1 VGSAGGGDPAG
12 AAAVFTEFL
21 HVSGLFDPWVSDCP
35 LYLRSPDAPSKRDVL
50 GTTVLSILAGH
61 QRYAHIN
68 GGRNDTINPP
78 LLGMSAVVSEDSV
91 RRNLAK
97 IDEDEGVKWLQ
108 DHLGFC
114 VGPTL
119 GEPWV
124 LDADVTVKP
133 LYGHQEGAVKGYN
146 PHQPGRPSH
155 SYHTYLI
162 ANLRLVLEV
171 EVQDGNRTAS
181 KYSAPGLWELLGR
194 VPRAHWPALLRGDRD
209 WGTEANMARA
219 EQEGLPFLFKLRLTQ
234 GVKKTIERLMRGAS
248 WSNAGPIWPWSMRAT
263 PSSCA

>member
-1 VGSAGGGDPAG
+1 MTNQTVHPVGESEGSELGPVLGPVAVDTFAGRVHVEWDAQ
-12 AAAVFTEFL
+12 AAVTPLGQLPFFTEFL
-21 HVSGLFDPWVSDCP
+21 QVSGLFDPWVRDCP
-35 LYLRSPDAPSKRDVL
+35 LHLCSPNAPSKRDVL
-50 GTTVLSILAGH
+50 GTAVLSILAGH

-68 GGRNDTINPP
+68 GVRNDTINPP

-97 IDEDEGVKWLQ
+97 IDEEAGVKWLQ

-114 VGPTL
+114 VGPIL
-119 GEPWV
+119 GEPWI

-146 PHQPGRPSH
+146 PHKPGRPSH
-155 SYHTYLI
+155 TYHTYLI

-171 EVQDGNRTAS
+171 EVQAGNRTAS

-209 WGTEANMARA
+209 WGSE
-219 EQEGLPFLFKLRLTQ
+219 
-234 GVKKTIERLMRGAS
+234 
-248 WSNAGPIWPWSMRAT
+248 AGPGPSRKRF
-263 PSSCA
+263 PFCSSCA